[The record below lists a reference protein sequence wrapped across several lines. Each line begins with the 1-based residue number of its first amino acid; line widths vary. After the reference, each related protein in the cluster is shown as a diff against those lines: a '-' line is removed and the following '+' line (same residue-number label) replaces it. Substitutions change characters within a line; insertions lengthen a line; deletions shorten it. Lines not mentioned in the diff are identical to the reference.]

1 MSLIELRLQARRDC
15 LALVHTR
22 AEQRIWDAVIRLQ
35 RAFRRHGRHRQC
47 LPEPSKAPPPSRAA
61 GENTPAQ
68 RKGGVDLGLDDPP
81 TSLAFSDTYYEYPAL
96 GCGTNAWHGPSRQL
110 NMQPFA
116 IDLDVVARVH
126 TVRVH
131 PSFVCGLASDRAFYL
146 WTVPPAPIYIQT
158 TERGS
163 KELPMSPA
171 GVGRA
176 PAGRNTALQRLSPP
190 REDARGS
197 YTLAARGERSW
208 REALRQAEALAVA
221 AAAKRTNREKKMLH
235 KSTCRTRSVK
245 GGALDLARCAS
256 TPRQPRR
263 RRTSHAYH
271 RVPHG
276 AYHHSVS
283 LPKGLPTSERAELL
297 DKLHKL
303 LASRWANRT
312 RARAQGWAASA
323 AALFRMLAS
332 PFFFF
337 TQMMAPASCAP
348 ASATL
353 TSHHGTRRARQGS
366 RGKRCRVAS
375 R

>member
-146 WTVPPAPIYIQT
+146 WTCRLRRFTSRQPSEEAKSCPCRLLAWVVRLQGATRRCSDYHHR
-158 TERGS
+158 ER
-163 KELPMSPA
+163 
-171 GVGRA
+171 
-176 PAGRNTALQRLSPP
+176 
-190 REDARGS
+190 
-197 YTLAARGERSW
+197 TLAAR
-208 REALRQAEALAVA
+208 
-221 AAAKRTNREKKMLH
+221 
-235 KSTCRTRSVK
+235 TRSRHVENDHGEK
-245 GGALDLARCAS
+245 RFAR
-256 TPRQPRR
+256 
-263 RRTSHAYH
+263 
-271 RVPHG
+271 
-276 AYHHSVS
+276 
-283 LPKGLPTSERAELL
+283 PKL
-297 DKLHKL
+297 
-303 LASRWANRT
+303 
-312 RARAQGWAASA
+312 
-323 AALFRMLAS
+323 S
-332 PFFFF
+332 P
-337 TQMMAPASCAP
+337 
-348 ASATL
+348 
-353 TSHHGTRRARQGS
+353 
-366 RGKRCRVAS
+366 
-375 R
+375 